1 MMMLRTADGGAVVH
15 ALDMGTA
22 RKPMPRWMWMAIAAS
37 AALHVAGGV
46 WLYQR
51 KFETPPLI
59 QTEDPIPPV
68 VITMKPPPPVE
79 KPIDRPPP
87 KPPTPIHKATPQPTP
102 PTQIAPFTP
111 PDTPPAVY
119 STGPEIV
126 APSKD
131 IDVASVETKPAVAP
145 PPVIANPKWISK
157 PTSDQMARWYPLG
170 ALEKEVSGRVVMKC
184 RVTATGSVGNC
195 AVTSEDPAGYG
206 FGDAAIKL
214 SKYFKMSP
222 RTVDGAPVEGA
233 EVSIPLRFGFQ

>member
-15 ALDMGTA
+15 ALDMGT
-22 RKPMPRWMWMAIAAS
+22 RKPLPRWMWMAIAAS

-51 KFETPPLI
+51 NFETPPLI
-59 QTEDPIPPV
+59 QVPDEPPPF
-68 VITMKPPPPVE
+68 VISMAPPPPVE
-79 KPIDRPPP
+79 KPIERTPP
-87 KPPTPIHKATPQPTP
+87 KPPTPVHKPKAVAPATVPTLP
-102 PTQIAPFTP
+102 LTP

-126 APSKD
+126 APSPAT
-131 IDVASVETKPAVAP
+131 DVKSVEIKPAVAP

-170 ALEKEVSGRVVMKC
+170 AIEKEVSGRVVMKC

-214 SKYFKMSP
+214 SRYFKMSP
-222 RTVDGAPVEGA
+222 RTVDGQPVEGA